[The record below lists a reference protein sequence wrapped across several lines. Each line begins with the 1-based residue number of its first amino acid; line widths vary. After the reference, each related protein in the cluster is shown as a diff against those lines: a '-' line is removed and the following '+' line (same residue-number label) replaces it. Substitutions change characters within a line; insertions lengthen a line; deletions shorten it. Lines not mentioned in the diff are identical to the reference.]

1 MSSQDQDAVQKRQML
16 YEPTRTVLTN
26 GYMPSTLQGK
36 IEDSGVTSGK
46 VLQASLASVPQPDM
60 SSIEERKSELTDTN
74 YCASAAAIGDNSAI
88 AAPTHHQKNNSMSE
102 GTLLQISGLH
112 KESIVN
118 NRVSLVD
125 HTSAMQK
132 KYGAKLGSN
141 LQQKTDSEDIMD
153 D

>member
-1 MSSQDQDAVQKRQML
+1 
-16 YEPTRTVLTN
+16 
-26 GYMPSTLQGK
+26 
-36 IEDSGVTSGK
+36 
-46 VLQASLASVPQPDM
+46 
-60 SSIEERKSELTDTN
+60 
-74 YCASAAAIGDNSAI
+74 
-88 AAPTHHQKNNSMSE
+88 MSE